1 MITIGYG
8 YHGIILPMETTNAVP
23 AKVTTAPTLTREDM
37 HKLATER
44 VAEIAK
50 EFTAGFE
57 FLEDYPK
64 SVTFFGSTTTRE
76 GDFYYEKARELSG
89 RIVKELGYSVVSG
102 GGPGIMEA
110 ADRGAYEAGG
120 NSIGLLIKL
129 PDSQPTNSYIKK
141 SISFYYFFARK
152 VCLAFGAEVF
162 IFFPG
167 GYGTLDEFFEI
178 VTLLQTKKLL
188 GAPMICFGSEYW
200 NKLKDFMEEEL
211 LSRNAIAASDLKL
224 FTITDSLDEIIELI
238 KTTPVR
244 EGIPLTGFTPELK
257 PFFDTPFP

>member
-1 MITIGYG
+1 
-8 YHGIILPMETTNAVP
+8 ME
-23 AKVTTAPTLTREDM
+23 AKPRFPTLTRDEM
-37 HKLATER
+37 HKIAADR

-50 EFTAGFE
+50 EFSVGFE

-64 SVTFFGSTTTRE
+64 SVTFFGSTQSHE
-76 GDFYYEKARELSG
+76 GDFYYDKARELSG

-120 NSIGLLIKL
+120 NSLGLLIKL
-129 PDSQPTNSYIKK
+129 PNGQPVNPYIKK
-141 SISFYYFFARK
+141 SVSFYYFFARK

-178 VTLLQTKKLL
+178 ITLIQTRKIA
-188 GAPMICFGSEYW
+188 GVPIICFGSEYW
-200 NKLKDFMEEEL
+200 NKLKSFIEDEL
-211 LSRNAIAASDLKL
+211 LSRHAINASDAKL
-224 FTITDSLDEIIELI
+224 FTITDNLDEIVEII
-238 KTTPVR
+238 KKVPVV
-244 EGIPLTGFTPELK
+244 GTI
-257 PFFDTPFP
+257 PFPEMEAPNFQSF

>member
-1 MITIGYG
+1 M
-8 YHGIILPMETTNAVP
+8 
-23 AKVTTAPTLTREDM
+23 LTRDEM
-37 HKLATER
+37 RKVAAER

-50 EFTAGFE
+50 EFKAGFE
-57 FLEDYPK
+57 FLEDYSK
-64 SVTFFGSTTTRE
+64 SVTFFGSTQSKE
-76 GDFYYEKARELSG
+76 GDFYYEKARELSS

-120 NSIGLLIKL
+120 DSLGLLINL
-129 PDSQPTNSYIKK
+129 PNGQPVNPYIKK

-178 VTLLQTKKLL
+178 ITLIQTRKIASLPL
-188 GAPMICFGSEYW
+188 ICFGSEYW
-200 NKLKDFMEEEL
+200 NKLKDFMESEL
-211 LSRNAIAASDLKL
+211 ISRNAIFPSDLKL
-224 FTITDSLDEIIELI
+224 FTITDNLDEIIEI
-238 KTTPVR
+238 IRSAPIHG
-244 EGIPLTGFTPELK
+244 GIPLTGFTPEANT
-257 PFFDTPFP
+257 DTPWLP